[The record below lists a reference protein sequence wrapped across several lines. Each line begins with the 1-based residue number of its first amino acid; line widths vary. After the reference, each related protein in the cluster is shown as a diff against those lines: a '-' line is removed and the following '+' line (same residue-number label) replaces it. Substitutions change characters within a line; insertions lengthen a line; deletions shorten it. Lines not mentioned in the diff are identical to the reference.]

1 MSFDKD
7 KNVVISIKN
16 LTKKYLIY
24 DSPSER
30 FKQFFYPKLQRLL
43 RLKETNYFK
52 EHIALENIS
61 FEICKGE
68 TVGILGIN
76 GAGKSTLLQIICGT
90 IPASSGNV
98 KVNGKVAALLELG
111 SGFNL
116 EFTGRENIHL
126 NATILGL
133 SPSQIEERFNSI
145 VKFSELDNFIDLP
158 VKTYSTGMLMRLAF
172 SVIAH
177 VDANILIIDEA
188 LSVGDVF
195 FAQKCIRFLKD
206 FMKKGTILFVSH
218 DSTSVINLCNKALLL
233 DEGNLVRIGSPK
245 KVAEFYTAKL
255 LANNYL
261 SENNIKNNFENDTK
275 PKENNLISKN
285 PLGDFKN
292 NEFGKRKCEIIK
304 SSINNQ
310 DNNANFTL
318 FYGKENIE
326 LIVQVLIHE
335 KIDNLIIGFTIK
347 DCLGQII
354 FGSNTLSNKKR
365 DSISC
370 IENEI
375 IETRFQFLMP
385 VLKGGKY
392 TIDCAVASGTHKYH
406 IFQHYIYDALAFEMN
421 INEYCYGTILIE
433 NIESKIR
440 KI

>member
-1 MSFDKD
+1 MSFD
-7 KNVVISIKN
+7 NHNSAVISVKN
-16 LTKKYLIY
+16 LTKKYQIY
-24 DSPSER
+24 DSPSDR
-30 FKQFFYPKLQRLL
+30 FKQFFYPKLKRFLK
-43 RLKETNYFK
+43 LKETNYFK

-90 IPASSGNV
+90 IPPTEGEV

-133 SPSQIEERFNSI
+133 SPKQIEERFNSI

-172 SVIAH
+172 AVIAH
-177 VDANILIIDEA
+177 VDADILIIDEA

-206 FMKKGTILFVSH
+206 FMQKGTILFVSH

-233 DEGNLVRIGSPK
+233 DEGNLVRIGNPK
-245 KVAEFYTAKL
+245 NVAEFYSAKL
-255 LANNYL
+255 LANNDL
-261 SENNIKNNFENDTK
+261 SENNLENSFEKHNK
-275 PKENNLISKN
+275 PKENNLNSQN
-285 PLGDFKN
+285 SLGDFKN
-292 NEFGKRKCEIIK
+292 NDFGKRKCEIIK
-304 SSINNQ
+304 SSLKNK
-310 DNNANFTL
+310 DNNANITL
-318 FYGKENIE
+318 FYGRENVE
-326 LIVQVLIHE
+326 LLVQVLINE
-335 KIDNLIIGFTIK
+335 NITNPIIGFNIK
-347 DCLGQII
+347 DGFGQII
-354 FGSNTLSNKKR
+354 FGSNTLLTKKR
-365 DSISC
+365 DLISC
-370 IENEI
+370 RENEI
-375 IETRFQFLMP
+375 IESRFQFLMP

-392 TIDCAVASGTHKYH
+392 TIDCAVASGTLNYH

-421 INEYCYGTILIE
+421 RNDNCYGTILIE
-433 NIESKIR
+433 NIKSKTSKI
-440 KI
+440 

>member
-30 FKQFFYPKLQRLL
+30 FKQFFYPKLKRFLK
-43 RLKETNYFK
+43 LKETNYFK

-90 IPASSGNV
+90 IPPTEGEV

-133 SPSQIEERFNSI
+133 SPKQIEERFNSI

-172 SVIAH
+172 AVIAH
-177 VDANILIIDEA
+177 VDADILIIDEA

-206 FMKKGTILFVSH
+206 FMQKGTILFVSH

-233 DEGNLVRIGSPK
+233 DEGNLVRIGNPK
-245 KVAEFYTAKL
+245 NVAEFYSAKL
-255 LANNYL
+255 LANNDL
-261 SENNIKNNFENDTK
+261 SKNNFEIDNK
-275 PKENNLISKN
+275 PKENNLNSQNSLGDSKN
-285 PLGDFKN
+285 ND
-292 NEFGKRKCEIIK
+292 FGKRKCEIIK
-304 SSINNQ
+304 SSLKNK
-310 DNNANFTL
+310 DNNANVKL
-318 FYGKENIE
+318 FYGRENVE
-326 LIVQVLIHE
+326 LLVQVLINE
-335 KIDNLIIGFTIK
+335 NITNPIIGFNIK
-347 DCLGQII
+347 DGFGQII
-354 FGSNTLSNKKR
+354 FGSNTLLTKKR
-365 DSISC
+365 DLISC
-370 IENEI
+370 RENEI
-375 IETRFQFLMP
+375 IESRFQFLMP

-392 TIDCAVASGTHKYH
+392 TIDCAVASGTLNYH

-421 INEYCYGTILIE
+421 RNDNCYGAILLE
-433 NIESKIR
+433 NIESKIS